1 MSHKVILVGG
11 SGLIGSCL
19 LSELRSS
26 DEISDILLVARS
38 ASGISDPKIRELILN
53 FDDLDS
59 HAEEL
64 KADIIFSCLGT
75 TTGKTP
81 DANLYRKIDL
91 EYPLKMLHIGMN
103 KGLKQFHIVTSIGAD
118 AASSNSYLKLKGE
131 LENSL
136 KSSGVPSLHIYQPS
150 FLKGE
155 RREKRPAEIIMNILS
170 VIIDPL
176 LIGPLKKYKSIKAK
190 TVAKTMLKQS
200 LKDLKGTFI
209 YPSIQ
214 IQNLS

>member
-1 MSHKVILVGG
+1 MSYKVILVGG

>member
-1 MSHKVILVGG
+1 MSYKVILVGG

-103 KGLKQFHIVTSIGAD
+103 KGLKQFHIITSIGAD

>member
-1 MSHKVILVGG
+1 MVGG

-103 KGLKQFHIVTSIGAD
+103 KGLKQFHIITSIGAD

>member
-1 MSHKVILVGG
+1 MVGG

-155 RREKRPAEIIMNILS
+155 RREKRPVEIIMNILS